1 MPDKKKQLTREDIL
15 NADDLKVE
23 NVEVPEWGLTAWI
36 RTLTGAERD
45 RFEASMLVDAKAGKL
60 NLRNLRARLVV
71 ESLVDKDGNKIFKV
85 SDAEALGAKSAA
97 ALQRLFN
104 VAQRL
109 SGFSETDAGD
119 LLSTPVTYE

>member
-1 MPDKKKQLTREDIL
+1 MAAKKPKGMTRDQIL
-15 NADDLKVE
+15 NADDLTREKVD
-23 NVEVPEWGLTAWI
+23 VPEWDLTAWV
-36 RTLTGAERD
+36 RTLTSNERD
-45 RFEASMLVDAKAGKL
+45 RFEAGMLDDAKAGKL

-71 ESLVDKDGNKIFKV
+71 ESLVDEDGQKIFKA

-119 LLSTPVTYE
+119 LLAARRA